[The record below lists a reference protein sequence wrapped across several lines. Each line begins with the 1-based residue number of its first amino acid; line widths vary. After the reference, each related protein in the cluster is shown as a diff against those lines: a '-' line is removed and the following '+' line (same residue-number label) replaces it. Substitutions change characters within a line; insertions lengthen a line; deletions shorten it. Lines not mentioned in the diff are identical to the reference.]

1 MRAAVLRHPKRPTG
15 GRRLDVGAVA
25 DPTPRADE
33 VLIEIATCGVCR
45 TDLQLA
51 DGDLPAR
58 RLPIIPGHQIV
69 GRVIAHGSNV
79 DGVRDGD
86 RVGVAWL
93 ATACGSCRFC
103 LGGRENLC
111 VDSTFTGWDRDG
123 GFAQLVTAHHRF
135 VYRLPESISD
145 IDAAPLL
152 CAGAIGAR
160 SLGATALQRGRLGL
174 FGFGASATYV
184 AQLALRLGCE
194 VFVVTRGVH
203 EQERARALGATW
215 AGSYEDAIP
224 VALDAAITFAPVGDV
239 VIRALRAVDR
249 GGTVVVNAIHLDR
262 IPEFPYDDLWWERSI
277 RSVANVTRA
286 DVESIIASAETEP
299 FMHDLLEFP
308 LDHVNEALDALATG
322 SLRGAAVLAI
332 S

>member
-15 GRRLDVGAVA
+15 GRLDVEAVA
-25 DPTPRADE
+25 DPTLRADE
-33 VLIEIATCGVCR
+33 VLIEIVSCGVCR

-51 DGDLPAR
+51 DGDLPAH

-69 GRVIAHGSNV
+69 GRVIARGSAV

-103 LGGRENLC
+103 LAGRENLC

-123 GFAQLVTAHHRF
+123 GFAELATAHHQF

-160 SLGATALQRGRLGL
+160 AFGATALQSGRLGL

-184 AQLALRLGCE
+184 AQLALRQGCE
-194 VFVVTRGVH
+194 VFVVTRGVN
-203 EQERARALGATW
+203 EQERARALGVTW
-215 AGSYEDAIP
+215 AGSYDDAVP
-224 VALDAAITFAPVGDV
+224 VALEAAITFAPVGDV
-239 VIRALRAVDR
+239 VIRALRTVDR

-262 IPEFPYDDLWWERSI
+262 IPEFSYDDLWWERSI

-286 DVESIIASAETEP
+286 DVESIIASAATEP
-299 FMHDLLEFP
+299 FTHDLLEFT

-322 SLRGAAVLAI
+322 SLRGAAVLSI
-332 S
+332 N